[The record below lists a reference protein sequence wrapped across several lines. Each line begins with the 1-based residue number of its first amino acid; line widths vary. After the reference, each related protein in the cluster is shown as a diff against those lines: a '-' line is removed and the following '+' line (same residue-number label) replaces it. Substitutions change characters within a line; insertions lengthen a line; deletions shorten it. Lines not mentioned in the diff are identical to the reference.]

1 MGSWNTSNVIS
12 MVTIVKIGGSLHSK
26 GLTKNLFEDI
36 KKFSKTESL
45 VVVHGGGNTV
55 TEIAE
60 KLGKKQEF
68 IVSPSGV
75 KSRYTD
81 KETASIFMMVMC
93 GKINKEIVV
102 SLQSLGVNAV
112 GLGGIDGNIL
122 SAIRKKRLLIIDE
135 RKRKRAIEGGFTGKI
150 KNVNTE
156 LINDLIKSG
165 YLPVI
170 SPVALGDEFE
180 ILNVNGDRAA
190 SNIAA
195 HLNADRVIFLTDVD
209 GISLN
214 DKLVTNLTLA
224 ESKEILPNLGFGME
238 QKLISCIESLD
249 HGVKEGIIASG
260 LVDDPISN
268 AVKHSNCTV
277 INNE

>member
-1 MGSWNTSNVIS
+1 
-12 MVTIVKIGGSLHSK
+12 MVTVVKIGGSLHSQ
-26 GLTKNLFEDI
+26 GLTENLFVDIKNL
-36 KKFSKTESL
+36 SKTEPII
-45 VVVHGGGNTV
+45 VVHGGGNTV
-55 TEIAE
+55 TNIAE

-112 GLGGIDGNIL
+112 GLGGIDGQIL
-122 SAIRKKRLLIIDE
+122 NAIRKKKLLIIDE

-150 KNVNTE
+150 QNVNTE
-156 LINDLIKSG
+156 LLNDLIKSG

-170 SPVALGDEFE
+170 SPVAISDESE
-180 ILNVNGDRAA
+180 VLNVNGDRAA

-195 HLNADRVIFLTDVD
+195 HLKADRVIFLTDVD

-214 DKLVTNLTLA
+214 NKLVSNLNLSQ
-224 ESKEILPNLGFGME
+224 SKDILPELGFGME
-238 QKLISCIESLD
+238 QKLISCIESLEN
-249 HGVKEGIIASG
+249 GVNQGIIASG
-260 LVDDPISN
+260 LVADPISS
-268 AVKHSNCTV
+268 AIKHSNCTV
-277 INNE
+277 ITNE

>member
-1 MGSWNTSNVIS
+1 

-26 GLTKNLFEDI
+26 GLSKNLFEDI
-36 KKFSKTESL
+36 KNFSKTESL

-224 ESKEILPNLGFGME
+224 ESKEILPDLGFGME

-260 LVDDPISN
+260 LVDNPISN

>member
-1 MGSWNTSNVIS
+1 

-26 GLTKNLFEDI
+26 GLSKNLFEDI
-36 KKFSKTESL
+36 KNFSKTESL
-45 VVVHGGGNTV
+45 IVVHGGGNTV
-55 TEIAE
+55 TDIAE
-60 KLGKKQEF
+60 KLGKKQKF

-112 GLGGIDGNIL
+112 GLGGVDGNIL
-122 SAIRKKRLLIIDE
+122 NAIRKKKLLIIDE
-135 RKRKRAIEGGFTGKI
+135 RKRKLAIEGGFTGKI
-150 KNVNTE
+150 QNVNTE
-156 LINDLIKSG
+156 LLNDLIKSG

-170 SPVALGDEFE
+170 SPVALSDESE
-180 ILNVNGDRAA
+180 VLNVNGDRAA
-190 SNIAA
+190 SNIAS
-195 HLNADRVIFLTDVD
+195 HLKANLVIFLTDVD
-209 GISLN
+209 GILLN

-224 ESKEILPNLGFGME
+224 QSKEILPELGFGME

-249 HGVKEGIIASG
+249 NGVNEGIIASG
-260 LVDDPISN
+260 LVDNPISS
-268 AVKHSNCTV
+268 AVAHSDCTV
-277 INNE
+277 IANE

>member
-1 MGSWNTSNVIS
+1 
-12 MVTIVKIGGSLHSK
+12 MVTVVKIGGSLHSK
-26 GLTKNLFEDI
+26 GISKNLFEDI
-36 KKFSKTESL
+36 KNFSKTESL
-45 VVVHGGGNTV
+45 IVVHGGGNTV
-55 TEIAE
+55 TDIAE

-112 GLGGIDGNIL
+112 GLGGVDGNRL
-122 SAIRKKRLLIIDE
+122 NAIRKKTLLIIDE

-150 KNVNTE
+150 QNVNTE
-156 LINDLIKSG
+156 LLNDLIKSG

-170 SPVALGDEFE
+170 SPVALSDESE
-180 ILNVNGDRAA
+180 VLNVNGDRAA
-190 SNIAA
+190 SNIAS
-195 HLNADRVIFLTDVD
+195 HLKANRVIFLTDVD
-209 GISLN
+209 GILLN

-224 ESKEILPNLGFGME
+224 QSKEILPELGFGME

-249 HGVKEGIIASG
+249 NGVNEGIIASG
-260 LVDDPISN
+260 LVDNPISS
-268 AVKHSNCTV
+268 AVAHSDCTV
-277 INNE
+277 IANE